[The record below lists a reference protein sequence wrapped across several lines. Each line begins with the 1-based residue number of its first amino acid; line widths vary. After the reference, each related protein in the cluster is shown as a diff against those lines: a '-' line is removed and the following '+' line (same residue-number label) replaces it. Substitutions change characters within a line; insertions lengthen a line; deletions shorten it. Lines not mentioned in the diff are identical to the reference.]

1 MGSTLPTLC
10 PNRDKNWKWH
20 FPFRSG
26 PHQPTLPN
34 GKNEKM
40 KNDLRVL
47 KQILYNMGCQ
57 MDLPEGLEV
66 QASSLTT
73 ILAEEAPTKKKIII
87 LF

>member
-47 KQILYNMGCQ
+47 KQILYNMGHMIVARWIFQ
-57 MDLPEGLEV
+57 KAWKFKPPL
-66 QASSLTT
+66 
-73 ILAEEAPTKKKIII
+73 
-87 LF
+87 